1 MIKKNKIKLII
12 SSIIILL
19 PTILYF
25 FSDMLSE
32 QIAIHF
38 GADGSPDVL
47 MNAKLAF
54 LIMPLIL
61 LAVHWICMVITFI
74 VDKNNERNRK
84 AMWFVFWI
92 IPVISLMVSGHVFAV
107 ALGHEVGIQSVAF
120 LILGVLF
127 VCIGNYLP
135 KTSRNITVGIKL
147 KWTLSND
154 DNWNATHR
162 FSGKVYVIIGI
173 LCLVSIFIPT
183 SIAVIALPICAVIG
197 LLLPVIYSYAY
208 YKKQLKEG
216 KATKEEYNTGLND
229 VVKNKKILGI
239 ATAVI
244 LVVVLIVVALLMFT
258 GGIETTL
265 GDTSLEVNAGIGG
278 SVTLNYADIEA
289 IEYRET
295 AVPGQRVFGVGSAKI
310 LAGEFQN
317 SEFGSYTRLT
327 YSGDI
332 PCIVLKT
339 KDKIYV
345 IGAEDATSTKQ
356 IYDSLITK
364 TAK

>member
-12 SSIIILL
+12 SSIIILI

-25 FSDMLSE
+25 FADMLSE

-38 GADGSPDVL
+38 GADGNPDVF

-61 LAVHWICMVITFI
+61 LAIHWICMIITSI

-84 AMWFVFWI
+84 AMGIVFWI
-92 IPVISLMVSGHVFAV
+92 LPAISLMSNGYIFAT
-107 ALGHEVGIQSVAF
+107 ALGHKVGIQTAAF

-127 VCIGNYLP
+127 IYIGNYLP
-135 KTSRNITVGIKL
+135 KTSRNITIGIKI

-183 SIAVIALPICAVIG
+183 SIAVIALPICAIIG
-197 LLLPVIYSYAY
+197 LILPVVYSYVY

-216 KATKEEYNTGLND
+216 KATKEEYNTGLNE
-229 VVKNKKILGI
+229 VVKNKKAFGI
-239 ATAVI
+239 AMGVI
-244 LVVVLIVVALLMFT
+244 LVVVLIVVALLMFV

-265 GDTSLEVNAGIGG
+265 GDTSFEVSAGIGG

-310 LAGEFQN
+310 LAGDFNN
-317 SEFGSYTRLT
+317 SEFGNYKRFTYT
-327 YSGDI
+327 GDI
-332 PCIVLKT
+332 PCIVIKSKGQT
-339 KDKIYV
+339 YV
-345 IGAEDATSTKQ
+345 ISAEDAAGTKQ
-356 IYDSLITK
+356 IYDTIVAK
-364 TAK
+364 TQG